1 MAAAKTNKERYVAY
15 VAGYTRDSAEK
26 FGIRVYDVDM
36 QKGRLTEKDKIH
48 ITNSSYIT
56 QSRSGK
62 YLYSITDRGVEA
74 FSIDGEGNL
83 EMIDEASIN
92 GMRGCYL
99 STDFEDKLLFVAGYH
114 DGKLTVLRLLEDG
127 KIGRITDEVYHKGL
141 GLGSGRAN
149 MPHVECCKP
158 TRDNKY
164 ICACDSGMDRTII
177 YRIHHDTGKLSQ
189 ADIIHAEPGSAPRHV
204 KFSKDGTFMY
214 IVCEQKTKIDIYR
227 YEEKNGEP
235 EFEKVGQALTGDEDD
250 PIGTAASALNFSHD
264 FKYLISSDMTTNEVV
279 IFRAD
284 ANDGKLSRI
293 LSLPIAGAY
302 PKDAML
308 FPDSRHLVSLNH
320 ESNAMTFFTFHEK
333 NRTLIMNG
341 PEVKVSSPNCIV
353 FHKLP

>member
-1 MAAAKTNKERYVAY
+1 GNSK
-15 VAGYTRDSAEK
+15 
-26 FGIRVYDVDM
+26 GIENFDVDSEA
-36 QKGRLTEKDKIH
+36 GRFVRRSEVSVDNCAYLTVSEDRRFLYAAVDEGISSFKILPNGDLEFLK
-48 ITNSSYIT
+48 TT
-56 QSRSGK
+56 
-62 YLYSITDRGVEA
+62 SIR
-74 FSIDGEGNL
+74 
-83 EMIDEASIN
+83 

-99 STDFEDKLLFVAGYH
+99 STDFNDRLLFVAGYH

-127 KIGRITDEVYHKGL
+127 KIGRITDEIYHKGL
-141 GLGSGRAN
+141 GLGFGRAN

-177 YRIHHDTGKLSQ
+177 YRIHHDTGRLTQ

-204 KFSKDGTFMY
+204 KFSKDGQFMY
-214 IVCEQKTKIDIYR
+214 IVCEQKTKIDIYH
-227 YEEKNGEP
+227 YEEINGEP

-264 FKYLISSDMTTNEVV
+264 FKFLISSDMTTNEVV
-279 IFRAD
+279 IFRAHES
-284 ANDGKLSRI
+284 DGTLSRV

-308 FPDSRHLVSLNH
+308 FPDNRHLVSLNH
-320 ESNAMTFFTFHEK
+320 ESNAMTFFSFHEK

-353 FHKLP
+353 FHKLT

>member
-1 MAAAKTNKERYVAY
+1 MAQTKTKHDRYVAY
-15 VAGYTRDSAEK
+15 VAGYTRDTEDK
-26 FGIRVYDVDM
+26 HGIRIYDVDM
-36 QKGRLTEKDKIH
+36 EKGRLTEKGRVL
-48 ITNSSYIT
+48 ITNPSYIT
-56 QSRSGK
+56 ASRNGK

-74 FSIDGEGNL
+74 FLIDKEGCL

-99 STDFEDKLLFVAGYH
+99 STDFKDELLFVAGYH
-114 DGKLTVLRLLEDG
+114 DGKLTVLRLSEDG
-127 KIGRITDEVYHKGL
+127 KIGRITDEIYHKGL

-164 ICACDSGMDRTII
+164 VCACDSGMDRTII
-177 YRIHHDTGKLSQ
+177 YRIHHETGKLTQ

-204 KFSKDGTFMY
+204 KFSRDGHFMY
-214 IVCEQKTKIDIYR
+214 IVCEQKTKIDIYS

-235 EFEKVGQALTGDEDD
+235 QFEKIGQAATGDEDD

-264 FKYLISSDMTTNEVV
+264 FRYLISSDMTTNEVV
-279 IFRAD
+279 IFHASETT
-284 ANDGKLSRI
+284 GLLKRI

-333 NRTLIMNG
+333 NGTLIMNG
-341 PEVKVSSPNCIV
+341 PEVKVPSPNCIV
-353 FHKLP
+353 FHKL